1 MEDLPRT
8 FHGRA
13 KSLENRAER
22 ASTDLNENVLKSM
35 RYADRT
41 FLDMVGVTGSIPVA
55 PTILPSSNRTS
66 LTGRKLSPFCGL
78 SEGQV
83 RNFRSLSRSSP
94 VAGRCPASG
103 LCTRK
108 FHSWQVWIVRGGRS
122 DSNADSRFRDGYCGL
137 SPSTSNC
144 WRHSGASRSR
154 STPIPRG
161 KRPSTAALTRSG
173 ARKAS
178 EIVMLT

>member
-55 PTILPSSNRTS
+55 PTIKYLM
-66 LTGRKLSPFCGL
+66 
-78 SEGQV
+78 
-83 RNFRSLSRSSP
+83 
-94 VAGRCPASG
+94 ASIEVHNE
-103 LCTRK
+103 LKKKDDELFAWCKQR
-108 FHSWQVWIVRGGRS
+108 Q
-122 DSNADSRFRDGYCGL
+122 ADVC
-137 SPSTSNC
+137 
-144 WRHSGASRSR
+144 
-154 STPIPRG
+154 
-161 KRPSTAALTRSG
+161 
-173 ARKAS
+173 
-178 EIVMLT
+178 